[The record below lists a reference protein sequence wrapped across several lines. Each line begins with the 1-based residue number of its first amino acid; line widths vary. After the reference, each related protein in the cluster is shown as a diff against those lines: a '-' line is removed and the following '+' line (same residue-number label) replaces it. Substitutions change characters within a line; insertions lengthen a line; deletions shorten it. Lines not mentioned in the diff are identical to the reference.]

1 MIGVEKIKKDLFG
14 DIDTQDMDDRELKQC
29 MVRAIDTLNLVG
41 IKIIR
46 FTLDYEYK
54 GEKWRQKFDKTVQ
67 KEVEK

>member
-54 GEKWRQKFDKTVQ
+54 GEKWRQKFDKIVQ

>member
-1 MIGVEKIKKDLFG
+1 MKKIKNDLFS
-14 DIDTQDMDDRELKQC
+14 DINTENMNDRELKQC

-41 IKIIR
+41 IKIVR

-54 GEKWRQKFDKTVQ
+54 GEKWRQKFDKIVQ